1 MSFNINEHSEVSQI
15 QTVEDSTLGIMKWGQ
30 TNSYPQTLINLISQ
44 SPSAYPAVQMEAKF
58 LRGQGFD
65 GDDKI
70 VHPTGLTLGELHY
83 ALCEDYARFRAFAI
97 HANYNLNNKVSTMI
111 PMRVPTLRFNRFD
124 ELNHASKIGYH
135 PNFGLNSVERKLV
148 LKPAT
153 KGNIKWFDKFNP
165 KEEIIKKQIA
175 NSKDGILANYNGQL
189 LYHSESGMNSYP
201 IPPLQAPINYILSDI
216 ENSILVRKETST
228 GFVNTYLLKTTLGAE
243 DESLYRIE
251 QEIYNSQGARGTGKV
266 ITLSDLSPEEVNSTL
281 LEEIGSG
288 GGGSKA
294 SIESSILTQELDKK
308 VIVGAYL
315 IPPVLAGINI
325 NNGFSGV
332 DLEDAYS
339 VFNAITRAGRRT
351 IEKELNRVIA
361 SSEFAS
367 IGQIKVKPLS
377 IQGEEEI
384 LTEEGVVE
392 EEVARVDRNPLS
404 GRQEQSLQRIVRN
417 YHKGKMTREQAEDQL
432 SQDLGFDEKRIN
444 TWLGAK

>member
-15 QTVEDSTLGIMKWGQ
+15 RTIEDSSLGIMKWGQ

-83 ALCEDYARFRAFAI
+83 ALCEDYARFRAFGI
-97 HANYNLNNKVSTMI
+97 HANYNLNSKVSTMI

-124 ELNHASKIGYH
+124 ELSHSSKIGYH
-135 PNFGLNSVERKLV
+135 PNFGLNSVEQKLV
-148 LKPAT
+148 LKAAN
-153 KGNIKWFDKFNP
+153 KGNIKWFDRFNP
-165 KEEIIKKQIA
+165 KEEIVKKQIT
-175 NSKDGILANYNGQL
+175 NSKDGLLANYNGQL
-189 LYHSESGMNSYP
+189 LYHSEAGMNSYP

-216 ENSILVRKETST
+216 ENSVLVRKETST

-288 GGGSKA
+288 GSGSKA

-339 VFNAITRAGRRT
+339 VFNAITRAGRRV
-351 IEKELNRVIA
+351 IEKELNKVIA
-361 SSEFAS
+361 ASEFAS

-377 IQGEEEI
+377 MGIEEEI
-384 LTEEGVVE
+384 LGEDIDVE
-392 EEVARVDRNPLS
+392 QEVAKVDRNPLS

-432 SQDLGFDEKRIN
+432 ASDLGFDEKRIN